1 MNAVLYV
8 AVILIWGTTWIAI
21 ALQQGATP
29 PVVSVAYRF
38 ALAAVVMLVAL
49 TIMRRLRSISLNHHL
64 WCAVQGAC
72 VFGFNF
78 LCFYHAAAFITS
90 GLESVIFSMAVL
102 FNALN
107 ARLFFGQH
115 IRANV
120 IWAALLGL
128 AGITSL
134 FWPEL
139 QAAEPNPDL
148 FIGVG
153 LSALGT
159 YGFSLG
165 NMISQRHQRYGLD
178 VPSTNAYAMTYGAVL
193 MAAIAWTMGADFSLD
208 MREQYL
214 VALVYLAV
222 IGSVVGFTAYF
233 VLVGRI
239 GAGGAAYCTLLFPLV
254 ALTISTLFEGYH
266 WQVSGVVGLALILC
280 GNLVM
285 FPTILHRLGERLKGV
300 IKGRAHVVTEH

>member
-1 MNAVLYV
+1 MNAVLYG
-8 AVILIWGTTWIAI
+8 AVVLIWGTTWIAI
-21 ALQQGATP
+21 ALQQGSTAP
-29 PVVSVAYRF
+29 EVSVAYRF

-49 TIMRRLRSISLNHHL
+49 MIMKRLRPISPAQHL
-64 WCAVQGAC
+64 WCVAQGAC
-72 VFGFNF
+72 VFGLNF
-78 LCFYHAAAFITS
+78 VCFYHAAAFITS

-107 ARLFFGQH
+107 ARLFFGQLV
-115 IRANV
+115 RANV
-120 IWAALLGL
+120 VWAALLGL

-153 LSALGT
+153 LSVLGT

-165 NMISQRHQRYGLD
+165 NMISQRHQRHGLD

-193 MAAIAWTMGADFSLD
+193 MAAMAWGQGADFALD
-208 MREQYL
+208 MRESYL
-214 VALVYLAV
+214 LALIYLAV

-254 ALTISTLFEGYH
+254 ALTISTVFENYH
-266 WQVSGVVGLALILC
+266 WHASGVVGLVLILC

-285 FPTILHRLGERLKGV
+285 FPTLLQRLADGLKHRLKGRV
-300 IKGRAHVVTEH
+300 DVLTER

>member
-21 ALQQGATP
+21 ALQQGATAP
-29 PVVSVAYRF
+29 EVSVAYRF
-38 ALAAVVMLVAL
+38 ALAAVVMLVGL
-49 TIMRRLRSISLNHHL
+49 TMMKRLRRLSPSHHL
-64 WCAVQGAC
+64 WCVAQGAC

-107 ARLFFGQH
+107 ARLFFGQKV
-115 IRANV
+115 RANV
-120 IWAALLGL
+120 ILAAILGL

-139 QAAEPNPDL
+139 QAAKPNPDL

-153 LSALGT
+153 LSVLGT

-165 NMISQRHQRYGLD
+165 NMISQRHQRHGLD
-178 VPSTNAYAMTYGAVL
+178 VLSTNAYAMAYGAVL
-193 MAAIAWTMGADFSLD
+193 MAGIAWAQGADFALD
-208 MREQYL
+208 MRQSYL
-214 VALVYLAV
+214 LALVYLAV
-222 IGSVVGFTAYF
+222 VGSVVGFTAYF

-254 ALTISTLFEGYH
+254 ALTISTVFEGYH
-266 WQVSGVVGLALILC
+266 WHISGMVGLMLILC

-285 FPTILHRLGERLKGV
+285 FPAILHKLS
-300 IKGRAHVVTEH
+300 EHFKCWAKLSVESKA